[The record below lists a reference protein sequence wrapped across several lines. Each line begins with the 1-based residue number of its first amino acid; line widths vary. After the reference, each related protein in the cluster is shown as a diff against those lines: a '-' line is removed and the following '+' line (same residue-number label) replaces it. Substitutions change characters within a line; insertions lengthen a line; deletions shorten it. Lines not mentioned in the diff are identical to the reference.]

1 MSTTEQDA
9 KHVAVVTG
17 SARGIGAATCRA
29 LAKGGFKVM
38 INDRTHSDEARK
50 LMTEIRDCGGTA
62 EFHECDLTI
71 EEDVIGLIDHTRTLW
86 GGVGVLCNNAG
97 INQHRELSKISR
109 EDWINILN
117 ANLLPCFLA
126 TKAVLP
132 LMVTQR
138 WGRII
143 NISSASAYV
152 AGQPC
157 PGAHYVAAKGAV
169 SAFGRC
175 LAADYASSGITVNT
189 IAPGRVGTERTLSIR
204 SPEETERRAQQIPMR
219 RLGQPAEIGET
230 VAFLASDAAAFITGQ
245 TIHVNGGTYLGA

>member
-1 MSTTEQDA
+1 M
-9 KHVAVVTG
+9 
-17 SARGIGAATCRA
+17 
-29 LAKGGFKVM
+29 
-38 INDRTHSDEARK
+38 
-50 LMTEIRDCGGTA
+50 
-62 EFHECDLTI
+62 
-71 EEDVIGLIDHTRTLW
+71 
-86 GGVGVLCNNAG
+86 
-97 INQHRELSKISR
+97 
-109 EDWINILN
+109 N

-219 RLGQPAEIGET
+219 RLGQPTEIGET